1 MTRTPKLAITVSL
14 AIALFAIGAIG
25 AFRSQRTDATPVT
38 TTRERSSVVPTAGGG
53 LEGSIAALQTRIRTV
68 PGDWQAMA
76 SLGLAYVQEAR
87 VTADPSYYPKAE
99 GILRASLEAHPQA
112 NEGAEVGMA
121 ALAAAR
127 HDFAAALRFGRRA
140 QRANPY
146 DGNVYGVIGDAQ
158 IELGRYEAA
167 FATFQR
173 MVDTEPNVASYAR
186 VSYARELQGDVRG
199 AVEAMTAARAIA
211 GTRGDEAWASFQLGE
226 LWWNAGSVARADRA
240 YGFGIEADPD
250 YVPNA
255 AGLAKVAWARGD
267 LDAAIA
273 GYEDV
278 VRRYPTPEYVTA
290 LGDLYTLAGD
300 APAAARQYDLVRAET
315 DLFEAAGVD
324 VDLELATFETE
335 HGDPRAAL
343 RAARAE
349 WGRRQSITVADALAW
364 ALHANGRDRAATVY
378 ASRALSLGTEN
389 ALFLYHAGMIR
400 LGLGDRAGAAG
411 LLTRALDVDPRF
423 SFLHASV
430 LARTVRRLGG
440 PR

>member
-1 MTRTPKLAITVSL
+1 MTRTPRLAITVLL
-14 AIALFAIGAIG
+14 AVALFAVGAVG
-25 AFRSQRTDATPVT
+25 AFRSQRTDAEPAS
-38 TTRERSSVVPTAGGG
+38 TRERSAAVPAAGSG
-53 LEGSIAALQTRIRTV
+53 LDGSIAALQARIQSV

-87 VTADPSYYPKAE
+87 VTADPSYYPKAQ
-99 GILRASLEAHPQA
+99 GILHASMRAHPQA

-140 QRANPY
+140 QGVNPY

-158 IELGRYEAA
+158 VELGRYRAA

-186 VSYARELQGDVRG
+186 VSYARELQGDVHG
-199 AVEAMTAARAIA
+199 AVEAMAAARGIA

-226 LWWNAGSVARADRA
+226 LWWNSGKVSRAAQAYRFGVA
-240 YGFGIEADPD
+240 ADPD
-250 YVPNA
+250 YVPNL
-255 AGLAKVAWARGD
+255 AGLAKVAWAQGD
-267 LDAAIA
+267 LDAAIT

-300 APAAARQYDLVRAET
+300 APEAARQYDLVRAET
-315 DLFEAAGVD
+315 QLFRAAGVD
-324 VDLELATFETE
+324 TDLELASFETE
-335 HGDPRAAL
+335 HGDPKVAL

-349 WGRRQSITVADALAW
+349 WGRRHSITVADALAW
-364 ALHANGRDRAATVY
+364 ALHANGRDQEATVY
-378 ASRALSLGTEN
+378 AKRALSLGTQN

-400 LGLGDRAGAAG
+400 LGLGDRPGATR
-411 LLTRALDVDPRF
+411 LLSEALDVNPRF
-423 SFLHASV
+423 SFLHAAEV
-430 LARTVRRLGG
+430 ATTLRGLGG
-440 PR
+440 GR